1 ARGDFSNRL
10 MIQIP
15 EKQTTVL
22 NLEDTYRKVSEAIHP
37 HRAFPYR
44 LSYSVRL
51 PNYLPPFE
59 PEKIFEV
66 MAYPDFED
74 AMYSKLVDISGELML
89 PNLKLIPVNT
99 ISLLKTNQK
108 FIESYLVGLN
118 TEMGGELLWREY
130 PTDERGSYFRQF
142 WEVKGVIRPSASKTD
157 AQIAEEYKDIPPIH
171 TWLSTSMLGSHNNR
185 NP

>member
-1 ARGDFSNRL
+1 MTPAATAMGAGEDSLEARNFRRALGDFSKRL
-10 MIQIP
+10 NIQIP

-37 HRAFPYR
+37 HKTFPYR

-130 PTDERGSYFRQF
+130 PTDERGSYFRQ
-142 WEVKGVIRPSASKTD
+142 VS
-157 AQIAEEYKDIPPIH
+157 
-171 TWLSTSMLGSHNNR
+171 
-185 NP
+185 